1 MRALGG
7 QCTAVREI
15 VRRHTANVPSPNL
28 SMSKAVRPL
37 LALCALAAVAAVAAG
52 CGGGST
58 SIPGNAIAQVDGKAV
73 NKAEFGHWMNIV
85 ARSSGQPGAVVPDPP
100 NFTKCVAAKRKS
112 TPKPAK
118 GQPKVTDSQLK
129 TQCQT
134 QYNQLRDQVV
144 GLLVTYRWV
153 QGEAANRKVSV
164 SDADV
169 QKSFEQQKKQS
180 FPKEAD
186 YQKFLK
192 QSGQTQQDILLRVRI
207 DLLFSKIRDQV
218 IKGKDQVSDAQLQ
231 TFYNKN
237 KSRFSTPETR
247 DLLIVLTKS
256 RAKAQQARKALQSGQ
271 PWGKVAK
278 KFSIDQ
284 SSKSQGGKLP
294 GQAKGSLEK
303 SLDAAVF
310 AAKPNDL
317 TGPVKTQFGFYDFKV
332 TTVHKAT
339 TQSLDQAKA
348 TIKQTLASQNQ
359 QKALDNYIK
368 SFQSRWRAKTVCRKG
383 YTTSDCSNGPKPT
396 PTPTSTTPGAPA
408 G

>member
-1 MRALGG
+1 M
-7 QCTAVREI
+7 
-15 VRRHTANVPSPNL
+15 
-28 SMSKAVRPL
+28 
-37 LALCALAAVAAVAAG
+37 ALCALGAVAAVAAG

-73 NKAEFGHWMNIV
+73 SKSEFSHWMNIV
-85 ARSSGQPGAVVPDPP
+85 ARSSGQPNAVVPDPP

-112 TPKPAK
+112 TPKPGK
-118 GQPKVTDSQLK
+118 GQPKVTDAQLK

-169 QKSFEQQKKQS
+169 QKSFQQQKKQS

-231 TFYNKN
+231 AFYNKN

-256 RAKAQQARKALQSGQ
+256 RAKAEQARKALQSGQ
-271 PWGKVAK
+271 PWAKVAK
-278 KFSIDQ
+278 KYSIDQ

-359 QKALDNYIK
+359 QKALDSYIK
-368 SFQSRWRAKTVCRKG
+368 GFQSRWRAKTDCRKG
-383 YTTSDCSNGPKPT
+383 YITSDCSNGPKPT
-396 PTPTSTTPGAPA
+396 PTPTAAAPGAPA